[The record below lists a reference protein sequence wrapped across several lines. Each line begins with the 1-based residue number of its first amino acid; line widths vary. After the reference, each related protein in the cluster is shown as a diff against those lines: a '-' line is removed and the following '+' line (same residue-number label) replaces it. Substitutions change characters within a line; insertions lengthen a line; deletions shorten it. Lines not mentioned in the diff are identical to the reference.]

1 MTPRYTRALGLLS
14 VFVMCVVTRPTNG
27 SAPSVTHHAPPNGR
41 DAARKTRALEAYG
54 RLPLSFEANRGQTSA
69 QVDFVSRGSGYTLFV
84 TPTEAVLTLRA
95 PSTRR
100 PTTTNPKSSTR
111 PGNLVPSEAQPTADA
126 QSRVVRMQLVGA
138 NATARP
144 EGRDELP
151 GKVNHFIGNDPKR
164 WSRGVP
170 TYAQV
175 RYQDV
180 YAGIDL
186 VYYGN
191 QRELEYDFVV
201 APGANPDTIALTF
214 EGADALEVD
223 AAGNLVLHTGADRIL
238 QRAPRVYQ
246 DIDGVRKA
254 VPSRYALQDATA
266 DRQQVRFDVGGY
278 DRRHPLVIDP
288 VIAYSTY
295 LGGLSTD
302 DAIGIAVDSA
312 GSAYVTGD
320 TASIGFPTTSDAFD
334 TTLGGSGTYDAFVT
348 KLDANGAGVV
358 YSTFLGGSS
367 HDTGLGI
374 AVDSSGCAYVAGYTA
389 SANFPTTP
397 GAFDRTYGGGTY
409 DAFVT
414 KLDPGG
420 AALLYSTYL
429 GGGQGVGQNAGFDI
443 ASGIAVDHAGN
454 AFVTGLT
461 YSSDFPITPGAF
473 DTTFAGGDVFVT
485 KLLASGSALAYSTY
499 LGGSANDAG
508 NGIALDSAGSAYVT
522 GSTASSN
529 FPTTPGAFDVTRGG
543 GIFDAF
549 VTKLEASGAALV
561 YSTYLGGSQDES
573 GEGIAIDGTG
583 NVHVTGVTGSS
594 DFPTT
599 AGAVDVTFGGGYYDG
614 FVTKLEASGAALVY
628 STYLGGSEREQPAG
642 IAVDSAGNAYVT
654 GYTASADFTTTPD
667 AFDRTFGGI
676 TDAFVTKL
684 DGSGTLLYST
694 YLGGTRHDQGNE
706 ISVDGVGN
714 AYVAG
719 GTESSSFP
727 TTPGAFDRTRAGFD
741 AFVVKIAAEPD
752 VDFVETA
759 LSNPPAVVVLN
770 EGFSVTD
777 TVENQGSTPAR
788 TSRTHYYFSLDTS
801 KTADDKR
808 LTGDRSV
815 PALGAG
821 GTSTGLAGLTVPA
834 STRLGAY
841 YLLACAD
848 GTKVVSESD
857 EADNCLDSTTT
868 VEVRAPD
875 LVVTAVSNP
884 PAMRSPGGSLS
895 ATDTVANT
903 GNAAAGTSTTRYYL
917 SLNTKKHSID
927 PRLIGTRNV
936 LALGVGGQSTG
947 AVTVTIPATIT
958 PGSYY
963 VLACGDDLKA
973 VAEGNEGNNCK
984 ASATRVSIGG

>member
-1 MTPRYTRALGLLS
+1 
-14 VFVMCVVTRPTNG
+14 
-27 SAPSVTHHAPPNGR
+27 
-41 DAARKTRALEAYG
+41 
-54 RLPLSFEANRGQTSA
+54 
-69 QVDFVSRGSGYTLFV
+69 
-84 TPTEAVLTLRA
+84 
-95 PSTRR
+95 
-100 PTTTNPKSSTR
+100 
-111 PGNLVPSEAQPTADA
+111 
-126 QSRVVRMQLVGA
+126 MQLVGA

-288 VIAYSTY
+288 VLAYSTY

-397 GAFDRTYGGGTY
+397 GAFDGTYGGGTY

-429 GGGQGVGQNAGFDI
+429 GGGQGVSQNAGFDV

-508 NGIALDSAGSAYVT
+508 NGIAVDSAGSAYVT

-549 VTKLEASGAALV
+549 VTKLAASGAALV
-561 YSTYLGGSQDES
+561 YSTYLGGSQ
-573 GEGIAIDGTG
+573 
-583 NVHVTGVTGSS
+583 
-594 DFPTT
+594 
-599 AGAVDVTFGGGYYDG
+599 
-614 FVTKLEASGAALVY
+614 
-628 STYLGGSEREQPAG
+628 R
-642 IAVDSAGNAYVT
+642 
-654 GYTASADFTTTPD
+654 
-667 AFDRTFGGI
+667 
-676 TDAFVTKL
+676 
-684 DGSGTLLYST
+684 
-694 YLGGTRHDQGNE
+694 
-706 ISVDGVGN
+706 
-714 AYVAG
+714 
-719 GTESSSFP
+719 
-727 TTPGAFDRTRAGFD
+727 
-741 AFVVKIAAEPD
+741 
-752 VDFVETA
+752 
-759 LSNPPAVVVLN
+759 
-770 EGFSVTD
+770 
-777 TVENQGSTPAR
+777 
-788 TSRTHYYFSLDTS
+788 
-801 KTADDKR
+801 
-808 LTGDRSV
+808 
-815 PALGAG
+815 
-821 GTSTGLAGLTVPA
+821 
-834 STRLGAY
+834 
-841 YLLACAD
+841 
-848 GTKVVSESD
+848 
-857 EADNCLDSTTT
+857 
-868 VEVRAPD
+868 
-875 LVVTAVSNP
+875 
-884 PAMRSPGGSLS
+884 
-895 ATDTVANT
+895 
-903 GNAAAGTSTTRYYL
+903 
-917 SLNTKKHSID
+917 
-927 PRLIGTRNV
+927 
-936 LALGVGGQSTG
+936 
-947 AVTVTIPATIT
+947 
-958 PGSYY
+958 
-963 VLACGDDLKA
+963 
-973 VAEGNEGNNCK
+973 
-984 ASATRVSIGG
+984 